1 VLQESQ
7 LPGLAEWRRVRDYR
21 VWALSQLGNV
31 AMYTDSP
38 MGVDEIGSL
47 GAQHIAVATGAHWTT
62 HLYSPLEIPSEP
74 LLGPQ
79 VFTPEDV
86 FAGRVAGDR
95 ILVFDYDNYYLGG
108 VIAEHLGRQGAQVVY
123 ATPAGHAS
131 AWTFMTNELPYVYK
145 ALGEQGV
152 EILTTTNLDH
162 FDGRQARLSNLFNQQ
177 ALERPIDAVVVV
189 GLRQP
194 NLELYQ
200 SLQAAG
206 ADTHNAWG
214 NTSIALVGDALAPGA
229 IAHAVH
235 SGHGFARSLL
245 DGDSEYLR
253 DEPINLLEPQP
264 VFIEG

>member
-1 VLQESQ
+1 
-7 LPGLAEWRRVRDYR
+7 
-21 VWALSQLGNV
+21 
-31 AMYTDSP
+31 
-38 MGVDEIGSL
+38 MG
-47 GAQHIAVATGAHWTT
+47 
-62 HLYSPLEIPSEP
+62 PR
-74 LLGPQ
+74 

-108 VIAEHLGRQGAQVVY
+108 VIAEHLGCQGAKVVY

-145 ALGEQGV
+145 ALGKQGV

-162 FDGRQARLSNLFNQQ
+162 FNGQLAGLSNLFNQQ
-177 ALERPIDAVVVV
+177 PLEREIDAVVVV

-194 NLELYQ
+194 NLDLYQ
-200 SLQAAG
+200 ALQAAQ
-206 ADTHNAWG
+206 G
-214 NTSIALVGDALAPGA
+214 NTDSPLSDTPITLVGDALAPGA

-235 SGHGFARSLL
+235 SGHGFARSLIAD
-245 DGDSEYLR
+245 DGAYFR

-264 VFIEG
+264 VFVEG

>member
-1 VLQESQ
+1 
-7 LPGLAEWRRVRDYR
+7 
-21 VWALSQLGNV
+21 
-31 AMYTDSP
+31 M
-38 MGVDEIGSL
+38 
-47 GAQHIAVATGAHWTT
+47 
-62 HLYSPLEIPSEP
+62 
-74 LLGPQ
+74 
-79 VFTPEDV
+79 F
-86 FAGRVAGDR
+86 F
-95 ILVFDYDNYYLGG
+95 F
-108 VIAEHLGRQGAQVVY
+108 VIY
-123 ATPAGHAS
+123 
-131 AWTFMTNELPYVYK
+131 F
-145 ALGEQGV
+145 
-152 EILTTTNLDH
+152 
-162 FDGRQARLSNLFNQQ
+162 
-177 ALERPIDAVVVV
+177 DAVVVV

-206 ADTHNAWG
+206 ADAHNGWV